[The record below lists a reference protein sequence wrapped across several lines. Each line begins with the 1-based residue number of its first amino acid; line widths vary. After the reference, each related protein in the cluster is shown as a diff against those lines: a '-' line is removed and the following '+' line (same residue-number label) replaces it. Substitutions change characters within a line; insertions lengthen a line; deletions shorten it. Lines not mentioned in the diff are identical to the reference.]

1 MLRNRGIRFIST
13 VTVCLMVLSVFGMSV
28 VAFAQKKNITVWDF
42 KYGEELTGAAMEQ
55 MDKMFMERY
64 PGVKIDHIGQSHTEY
79 LEIWTAAASART
91 GPDVVM
97 LWGGPFF
104 TEFKSSFVPLNDHV
118 SSWKD
123 DVFGWMYMSDNL
135 DPQGTILGVPFT
147 IQSFVMYYNR
157 SLFAEAGLDPAKPP
171 KEWNLL
177 LETCAKLKTTGITPI
192 GFGNQD
198 GRNVRYYMSILL
210 SSVLSVSE
218 IQGFLTGKTKYTD
231 GRVVKAMSTIN
242 ELHDRDYFNE
252 GGETL
257 PMFMDLV
264 ELFMEGNEVAITLGL
279 GSDVF
284 HWKQLGEAIGHDNLG
299 MFPTINYENTKYRD
313 AFCAF
318 AGIGYGITNWCEN
331 LNEALDYLQFITSPE
346 AGQVFFDVGGGFP
359 TSLKMDMSKIEI
371 ENAKEIFKWLEGY
384 IAPEPTFYISTIAR
398 DVMQRNAQMMLLG
411 EMTPEEVCQ
420 ATQEQI
426 ERDLAR
432 KE

>member
-1 MLRNRGIRFIST
+1 MLRNRRTRFIST
-13 VTVCLMVLSVFGMSV
+13 VTVCLMVLSVLGMSAV
-28 VAFAQKKNITVWDF
+28 VFAQKKNITVWDF

-64 PGVKIDHIGQSHTEY
+64 PGVKINHIGQSHTEY
-79 LEIWTAAASART
+79 LEIWTAAASARK

-123 DVFGWMYMSDNL
+123 DVFGWTYMSDNL

-147 IQSFVMYYNR
+147 IQSFVMYYNKG
-157 SLFAEAGLDPAKPP
+157 LFAKAGLDPAKPP
-171 KEWNLL
+171 KEWNIL
-177 LETCAKLKTTGITPI
+177 LETCDRLKTAGITPI

-198 GRNVRYYMSILL
+198 GRNVRYYMSVLL
-210 SSVLSVSE
+210 SSVLGVSE

-231 GRVVKAMSTIN
+231 GRVVKAMSMIN
-242 ELHDRDYFNE
+242 ELYDRDYFNE

-264 ELFMEGNEVAITLGL
+264 ELFMKGDEVAITLGL

-426 ERDLAR
+426 ERDLALKR
-432 KE
+432 